1 MMKSPKRTGSLL
13 GALFIGIS
21 TFALLF
27 LFSTPLVFSS
37 SESTNA
43 TSTGTETQTI
53 PSESW
58 YSKIEMQWGGRFRV
72 LGAISQYDGGT
83 IYHAVQDDPYLDG
96 NADFRLN
103 NDTYFNPGTYFTVNY
118 EAFLSAG
125 DSIEAQN
132 KLSALLPDTL
142 PDDAIIVRS
151 PVSDERRFVD
161 LTHTISA
168 GDNYILL
175 HRLDRLSLTFERDW
189 GLTRIGR
196 QAVTWGNGFLFN
208 PMDLF
213 NPFAPTQIDR
223 DYKIGDDMI
232 FTQFPLKQTG
242 DLQLLYVPRRN
253 PETDNVEWDWSSL
266 AGKGHFAYGTTEFDV
281 MAASHY
287 DDFVLGFGST
297 GYLGDTAW
305 RFDTTYT
312 FLSDLSEKES
322 GQDGYLSVV
331 ANMDY
336 SWIWGGKNYY
346 GFVEFYFNGL
356 GEENYSTA
364 ITNKAL
370 VERIVRGE
378 IFTLGRAYLSA
389 SVRVELHPLFNVI
402 FTSINNI
409 TDPSGIIQP
418 YGVWDI
424 TQDLQLTA
432 GGTLPWGGSGT
443 EFGGFPIPETGF
455 ISKPPYGVFLWLTRY
470 F

>member
-1 MMKSPKRTGSLL
+1 MGVCFNLIFLLLAASLAGASSDSPNT
-13 GALFIGIS
+13 
-21 TFALLF
+21 
-27 LFSTPLVFSS
+27 TP
-37 SESTNA
+37 A
-43 TSTGTETQTI
+43 GTEAKTK
-53 PSESW
+53 PPESW
-58 YSKIEMQWGGRFRV
+58 TSKIDMQWGGRIRA
-72 LGAISQYDGGT
+72 LGAISQYDDGT
-83 IYHAVQDDPYLDG
+83 IYHAVQDDPYLDW

-118 EAFLSAG
+118 EAFLLAG
-125 DSIEAQN
+125 DSTEAQN
-132 KLSALLPDTL
+132 KLRPLLPDAL

-151 PVSDERRFVD
+151 PVSDERRVLD
-161 LTHTISA
+161 MTHIISA
-168 GDNYILL
+168 GENYLLL

-189 GLTRIGR
+189 GLARIGR

-213 NPFAPTQIDR
+213 NPFSPTQIDR
-223 DYKIGDDMI
+223 DYKTGDDMI
-232 FTQFPLKQTG
+232 FTQFPIKETK

-253 PETDNVEWDWSSL
+253 PDTGDVEWDWSSL
-266 AGKGHFAYGTTEFDV
+266 AGKFHFASGTTEFDL
-281 MAASHY
+281 MTASHY
-287 DDFVLGFGST
+287 DDFVIGFGSI

-305 RFDTTYT
+305 RFDATYT

-322 GQDGYLSVV
+322 GQDGYLSLA

-356 GEENYSTA
+356 GEENYSKA

-370 VERIVRGE
+370 VERIIRGE
-378 IFTLGRAYLSA
+378 IFTLGRAYLSG
-389 SVRVELHPLFNVI
+389 SVRVELHPLFNFI
-402 FTSINNI
+402 LTSINNI

-432 GGTLPWGGSGT
+432 GATVPWGGSGT

-455 ISKPPYGVFLWLTRY
+455 ISKPPVSAFIWLTCY